1 MSTVVLEG
9 YLCAGAFLHNLCGFN
24 LCVCVYMCVC
34 VCVCMCERDGF
45 DLDACHL
52 FPQCILAIIPM
63 IGVMQ
68 VHSLHTLPGR
78 LGQQLAPSY
87 RPLSGGIGR
96 LHALLGRL
104 GQ

>member
-1 MSTVVLEG
+1 MVLESCFYVG
-9 YLCAGAFLHNLCGFN
+9 VFVYSLHESNFFGKKTVFSI
-24 LCVCVYMCVC
+24 
-34 VCVCMCERDGF
+34 
-45 DLDACHL
+45 DACCFFL
-52 FPQCILAIIPM
+52 QCVLAIIPM